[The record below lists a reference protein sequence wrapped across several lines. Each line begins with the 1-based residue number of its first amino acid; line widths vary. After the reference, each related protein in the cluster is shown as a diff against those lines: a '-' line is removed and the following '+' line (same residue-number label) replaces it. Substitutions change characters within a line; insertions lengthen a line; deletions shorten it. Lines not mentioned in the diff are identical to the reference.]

1 MLRWHNVDMSNTG
14 QDLDALW
21 RCEITPAELLAAC
34 LNQADPDREQG
45 WREYV
50 AALAAEPT
58 VADLDVSELL
68 ASLAVY
74 DEERHCIGDLSSYD
88 EANELAIRAQLE
100 RRPS

>member
-1 MLRWHNVDMSNTG
+1 M
-14 QDLDALW
+14 
-21 RCEITPAELLAAC
+21 
-34 LNQADPDREQG
+34 
-45 WREYV
+45 
-50 AALAAEPT
+50 
-58 VADLDVSELL
+58 ADLDVSELL